1 MKTIKVLVIGAHPD
15 DADLMFGG
23 TAAGMIKNGHQ
34 VKFVSLTNGSAGH
47 HIMKR
52 KELAARRRKEADCSA
67 AVIGLESYEILD
79 IDDGELT
86 ASLENRDRVI
96 KLIREFAPDVIIS
109 NRLWDYH
116 ADHRAAA
123 QLVQDAAYLVIVP
136 SVCPDT
142 EVSESNPIFMFSYDD
157 FQRPY
162 PFTPAV
168 TVAIDD
174 SVEAKKRMLDCHKS
188 QFYEWLPWTMGHQK
202 IDAEKITLE
211 EKYGFLEKGWLT
223 KNRNQAEL
231 YRGKLKEFYPEY
243 KNFSYVESFELSEY
257 GRQPEVGE
265 LAELF
270 IASREFSFRSG

>member
-1 MKTIKVLVIGAHPD
+1 MKKIKVLVIGAHPD

-23 TAAGMIKNGHQ
+23 TAVNMIKNGHQ

-47 HIMKR
+47 HLLKR

-67 AVIGLESYEILD
+67 AAAGLESYEILD

-86 ASLENRDRVI
+86 ASLENRTRVI
-96 KLIREFAPDVIIS
+96 RLIREFSPDVVIS

-123 QLVQDAAYLVIVP
+123 QLVQDAAYLIIVP

-142 EVSESNPIFMFSYDD
+142 AIIEKNPIFMFSYDD

-162 PFTPAV
+162 PFSPAV

-174 SVEAKKRMLDCHKS
+174 SVEKKKQILDCHKS
-188 QFYEWLPWTMGHQK
+188 QFYEWLPWTMGRRLP
-202 IDAEKITLE
+202 DEKLISRE
-211 EKYGFLEKGWLT
+211 EKFRILEDGWLI
-223 KNRNQAEL
+223 RNSKQADL
-231 YRGKLKEFYPEY
+231 FRNKIKEFYPETNDI
-243 KNFSYVESFELSEY
+243 KYVESFELSEY
-257 GRQPEVGE
+257 GRQPEKGE

-270 IASREFSFRSG
+270 IASSASV